1 MLSGEFKPGDTVTAS
16 VMLDEAGKRQLKLE
30 VTTSGPLT
38 AAEDQI
44 AEELLELAL
53 A

>member
-1 MLSGEFKPGDTVTAS
+1 VVS
-16 VMLDEAGKRQLKLE
+16 DEAGKRQLKME
-30 VTTSGPLT
+30 VTVPGPLT
-38 AAEDQI
+38 EAEDQV